1 MKPATVKPP
10 RKNAADPSRIALTIR
25 IAETSYAKIKRVAAK
40 SPTDTMGKTLDRM
53 IRQYVPVAK
62 ATRSVKA

>member
-1 MKPATVKPP
+1 MKAETAKLP

-25 IAETSYAKIKRVAAK
+25 VAETSYAKIKRIAAK
-40 SPTDTMGKTLDRM
+40 HPTDTMGKTLDRM

-62 ATRSVKA
+62 TTRSVKA